1 MTADHYAALGLAANA
16 SLADIKKAFRQKAS
30 FYHPD
35 RNDAP
40 DAAQRFQAVQKA
52 YEVLSDDTARQAYD
66 DNRRRNL
73 LDDPLHTAQEIWQ
86 AYSSRILTT
95 TTPLNFLLIFMT
107 CALPTRPSW
116 TTWFPTPKARMC
128 CASAWPK
135 SATKSPFWSR

>member
-1 MTADHYAALGLAANA
+1 MNADHYGALGLAANA

-52 YEVLSDDTARQAYD
+52 YEVLSDESARQAYD

-73 LDDPLHTAQEIWQ
+73 LDDPLQTAQDIWQ
-86 AYSSRILTT
+86 TYSTRILTT
-95 TTPLNFLLIFMT
+95 TTP
-107 CALPTRPSW
+107 
-116 TTWFPTPKARMC
+116 
-128 CASAWPK
+128 
-135 SATKSPFWSR
+135 